1 MAEFEEFTKKVR
13 KLAKNAHLPPQGGN
27 VALAQGFYMV
37 WEVDFTKLGH
47 FTKMGG
53 NHQIMPNSPII
64 GEFLHNLVNSSII
77 GGIHLFP
84 PFSGFWPSR
93 AAGGGGRPPPT
104 GGRGPAAAAARR
116 LRHAP
121 RGGRAPPFG
130 GRALRRPRAACGG
143 RAPPCGRR
151 GPPAAAVRRPAGH
164 LFFCP
169 LPCLPFFA
177 HASLLSPQVGYFI
190 L

>member
-1 MAEFEEFTKKVR
+1 
-13 KLAKNAHLPPQGGN
+13 
-27 VALAQGFYMV
+27 MV
-37 WEVDFTKLGH
+37 WEVDFTELGN

-151 GPPAAAVRRPAGH
+151 GPPAAAVRRPAAPARPRPSARPVGAPGPPPSL
-164 LFFCP
+164 LFP
-169 LPCLPFFA
+169 SLP
-177 HASLLSPQVGYFI
+177 ASLTPITGGGLFHIHVLYIMCICIISYVIRICNLP
-190 L
+190 